1 MKAQIYNHLQK
12 VLGNLTEN
20 TQTAKYLKD
29 NIFSKG
35 ASVEEYDLI
44 KQLTGKEFSAKDYIQ
59 TL

>member
-1 MKAQIYNHLQK
+1 MLPSPLPYIVDITEN
-12 VLGNLTEN
+12 NLTAN
-20 TQTAKYLKD
+20 YLKE

-44 KQLTGKEFSAKDYIQ
+44 KQLTGKEFGADDYIK